1 MYQPKP
7 KIAKYVLLGLLAVV
21 TGIVIWQFVLL
32 MLPTTF
38 EKETDM
44 TYKPG
49 MSIHVSRLEE
59 TGPYGLTLEGEAEC
73 RELLDAMAPM
83 GIYAASQAANM
94 DTAWAI
100 AFIDGKTA
108 APICY
113 VTEDGKISMNALIY
127 TAEKDGAFTGLLN
140 QIWEKYSHK
149 KSPIEMPV
157 PSQTPSN
164 SP

>member
-49 MSIHVSRLEE
+49 MSIQISHLEE
-59 TGPYGLTLEGEAEC
+59 AGPYGLTLEGETEC

-83 GIYAASQAANM
+83 GIYAASQAVNIE
-94 DTAWAI
+94 TSWAI
-100 AFIDGKTA
+100 AFIEGENA

-113 VTEDGKISMNALIY
+113 VAEDGKIYMNALLY
-127 TAEKDGAFTGLLN
+127 VAEKDGEFIGLLS

-149 KSPIEMPV
+149 RSPIEMPE
-157 PSQTPSN
+157 PSQTPS
-164 SP
+164 SSQ